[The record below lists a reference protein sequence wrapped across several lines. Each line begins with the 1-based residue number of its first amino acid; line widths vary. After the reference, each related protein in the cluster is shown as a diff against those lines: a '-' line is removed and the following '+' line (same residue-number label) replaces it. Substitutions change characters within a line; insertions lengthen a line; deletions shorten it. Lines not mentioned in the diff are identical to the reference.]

1 MFIDLK
7 SQYFK
12 IYILFKLI
20 LQIQPNLNTLGDFLK
35 DILTAESKI
44 YLNKKE
50 KKIYKGKMKLQNFI
64 LFESHCKIRNQ
75 DSIDYEMKK
84 ECLFN
89 NWYGN
94 TWPLSKEQRKK
105 KTCFYL
111 IPHTKCLIQ
120 NE

>member
-50 KKIYKGKMKLQNFI
+50 KKNL
-64 LFESHCKIRNQ
+64 
-75 DSIDYEMKK
+75 
-84 ECLFN
+84 
-89 NWYGN
+89 
-94 TWPLSKEQRKK
+94 QRKDE
-105 KTCFYL
+105 TVEFYTL
-111 IPHTKCLIQ
+111 
-120 NE
+120 

>member
-20 LQIQPNLNTLGDFLK
+20 LQIQPNLNTLGGFLK

-50 KKIYKGKMKLQNFI
+50 KKNL
-64 LFESHCKIRNQ
+64 
-75 DSIDYEMKK
+75 
-84 ECLFN
+84 
-89 NWYGN
+89 
-94 TWPLSKEQRKK
+94 QRKDE
-105 KTCFYL
+105 TVEFYTL
-111 IPHTKCLIQ
+111 
-120 NE
+120 